1 MTGNPDVRALSVTRL
16 RGACN
21 MSRRSCVSN
30 VHAIT
35 SLYVLT
41 IRRSTGALVF
51 LDDDALSCVRTVSR
65 ATRDAASA
73 WLMCVRFAIYDGDT
87 NSGSDSDRDDDGD
100 ETGFRVHVEFE
111 HVEEDDENTD
121 EDDENTDDDVSDRL
135 DGCVG
140 LLPVWSEIQQSSRA

>member
-1 MTGNPDVRALSVTRL
+1 
-16 RGACN
+16 
-21 MSRRSCVSN
+21 
-30 VHAIT
+30 
-35 SLYVLT
+35 LT

-51 LDDDALSCVRTVSR
+51 LDDDALSCVRAVSR

-73 WLMCVRFAIYDGDT
+73 WLMCVRFEIYDGDA

-100 ETGFRVHVEFE
+100 EAGFGVHVEFE
-111 HVEEDDENTD
+111 HV

-140 LLPVWSEIQQSSRA
+140 LLSNLV